1 MTATPYR
8 LAHIHGDR
16 WRVMK
21 GKRLV
26 VRSESLK
33 RAQEIMEVQQEIS
46 LEKNMDKVGK
56 SFKVLIDKK

>member
-8 LAHIHGDR
+8 LKHIRGDR

-33 RAQEIMEVQQEIS
+33 RAQEIMEALMVEY
-46 LEKNMDKVGK
+46 LKTKGR
-56 SFKVLIDKK
+56 

>member
-1 MTATPYR
+1 MMTATPYR

-26 VRSESLK
+26 VRSESLR
-33 RAQEIMEVQQEIS
+33 RAQEIMEALMIEY
-46 LEKNMDKVGK
+46 LRERKR
-56 SFKVLIDKK
+56 

>member
-33 RAQEIMEVQQEIS
+33 RAREIMEALMVEY
-46 LEKNMDKVGK
+46 LRERKR
-56 SFKVLIDKK
+56 

>member
-8 LAHIHGDR
+8 IKHIHGDR

-21 GKRLV
+21 GTRLV

-33 RAQEIMEVQQEIS
+33 RAQEILDMLMVEYLRTKEAR
-46 LEKNMDKVGK
+46 
-56 SFKVLIDKK
+56 